1 MNGSRSVVSLRQQE
15 LRAFFFFSFLIQV
28 LLPIFASE
36 SHHCLGGG
44 ETFGLSERF
53 RSDFDLA
60 IMAYWGLQQHS
71 GLCWLLIACH

>member
-1 MNGSRSVVSLRQQE
+1 MKVSCKSQTTRTEGFL
-15 LRAFFFFSFLIQV
+15 FFFSFLIQV

-53 RSDFDLA
+53 RSDFDPA